1 MAPDLERIADKLEI
15 TDVLYRYATALDQ
28 RDWALLAEVFA
39 PEAVYTMGARGDF
52 TGPEAIGAKI
62 ASLIGGYESTQHM
75 ITNPVI
81 EINGDAARA
90 SCYLHGQHY
99 MPDQRTGGNTYEM
112 GGTYRDEL
120 ARTAAGWR
128 ITRRVLEV
136 AWREGNA
143 AISAEAQ
150 ERYADSSGERELTN
164 SGRRAAGPAR

>member
-1 MAPDLERIADKLEI
+1 MDLERIAEGSTSPTSCI
-15 TDVLYRYATALDQ
+15 AMPRRSTRATG
-28 RDWALLAEVFA
+28 RCS
-39 PEAVYTMGARGDF
+39 PRCSRREAVYTIGAHGDF
-52 TGPEAIGAKI
+52 IGPQAIGDKI

-81 EINGDAARA
+81 EIDGDRARA

-120 ARTAAGWR
+120 VRTADGWR
-128 ITRRVLEV
+128 ITRRVLDV

-150 ERYADSSGERELTN
+150 KRFGEASG
-164 SGRRAAGPAR
+164 

>member
-1 MAPDLERIADKLEI
+1 MAIELERIADTQDV
-15 TDVLYRYATALDQ
+15 TDVLYRYATALDT
-28 RDWALLAEVFA
+28 RDWALLAQVFA
-39 PEAVYTMGARGDF
+39 PEAVYTIGAHGDF

-62 ASLIGGYESTQHM
+62 ASLIGGYESTRHM

-81 EINGDAARA
+81 EVDGDAARA

-99 MPDQRTGGNTYEM
+99 MPDQRTGGNTYGI

-120 ARTAAGWR
+120 RRTAAGWR

-150 ERYADSSGERELTN
+150 RRYAESSD
-164 SGRRAAGPAR
+164 SGR